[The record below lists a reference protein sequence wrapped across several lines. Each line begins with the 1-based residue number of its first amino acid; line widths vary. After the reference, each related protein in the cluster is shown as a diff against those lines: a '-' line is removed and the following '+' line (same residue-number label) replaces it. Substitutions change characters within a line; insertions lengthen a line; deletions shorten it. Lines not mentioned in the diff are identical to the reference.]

1 MKSIICENF
10 GPLNSLVYKEVE
22 TPEIQNPS
30 DVLIKVFSSGV
41 NFPDG
46 LLVQGKY
53 QLKPPVPFTPGMEV
67 SGEVLSIGS
76 EVTEFKIGDRVA
88 GLSQLGGYSEYL
100 SLIHI

>member
-1 MKSIICENF
+1 MKTIICENF
-10 GPLNSLVYKEVE
+10 GPLDTLVYKEVDIPDIKN
-22 TPEIQNPS
+22 PEDI
-30 DVLIKVFSSGV
+30 LIKVFSSGV

-67 SGEVLSIGS
+67 SGEVFNIGS

-88 GLSQLGGYSEYL
+88 GYL
-100 SLIHI
+100 S

>member
-22 TPEIQNPS
+22 TPKIQNPS

-53 QLKPPVPFTPGMEV
+53 QLKPPLPFTPGMEV
-67 SGEVLSIGS
+67 SGEVLNIGS
-76 EVTEFKIGDRVA
+76 EVTESKIGEKTT
-88 GLSQLGGYSEYL
+88 G
-100 SLIHI
+100 